1 METASDGTSSDNQV
15 SDIQVTSTLF
25 IFSTV
30 WKSPS
35 LLNKLLTLAKN
46 TDGRAHLWQCIDVSA
61 VSVWLA
67 YFGCVWLVE
76 QTDDV
81 MGFPII
87 SWLRLLRPA
96 RQPRWVR
103 RQIPHWDI
111 RAVTWQSRL
120 ELAYVGRIINN
131 TITVNKSLLHT
142 CLLYT
147 SPSPR
152 D

>member
-1 METASDGTSSDNQV
+1 
-15 SDIQVTSTLF
+15 
-25 IFSTV
+25 
-30 WKSPS
+30 
-35 LLNKLLTLAKN
+35 
-46 TDGRAHLWQCIDVSA
+46 
-61 VSVWLA
+61 
-67 YFGCVWLVE
+67 LVE

-142 CLLYT
+142 YHCKNLFST
-147 SPSPR
+147 MWWKEFR
-152 D
+152 RF